1 MVNDNNLIIAMIGL
15 VVVVLIAVSLL
26 GGNNIDTLGG
36 AASTNTFST
45 PCNTFTTEQNSAWH
59 VSWVCGASDSAVCNR
74 NDMCAYDGLCYS
86 NDYAKMFPDQEN
98 DKYAICAGDQHKWM
112 DPDGSQA
119 QCLVL
124 SQSFPGLAAW
134 AVAGEQVGEY
144 FSDFNGGG
152 NFPYECCGDDA
163 DEHPIATGVASTP
176 YVCCS
181 SESDNVALNS
191 GYWQCK
197 SS

>member
-1 MVNDNNLIIAMIGL
+1 MVNDNSLIFAMIVL
-15 VVVVLIAVSLL
+15 AVVTVIAVALIG
-26 GGNNIDTLGG
+26 GGNGVG
-36 AASTNTFST
+36 SAASTNTFLT

-59 VSWVCGASDSAVCNR
+59 VSWVCSASDSAICNR
-74 NDMCAYDGLCYS
+74 NDMCSYDGLCYS
-86 NDYAKMFPDQEN
+86 NDYAKMFLGQEN
-98 DKYAICAGDQHKWM
+98 DKYAVCAGSQDHKWL
-112 DPDGSQA
+112 DPDGGEA
-119 QCLVL
+119 QCLEL
-124 SQSFPGLAAW
+124 NKMFPGQAQW

-163 DEHPIATGVASTP
+163 GEFPIATGVANTP

-181 SESDNVALNS
+181 SASDTVALNS

-197 SS
+197 